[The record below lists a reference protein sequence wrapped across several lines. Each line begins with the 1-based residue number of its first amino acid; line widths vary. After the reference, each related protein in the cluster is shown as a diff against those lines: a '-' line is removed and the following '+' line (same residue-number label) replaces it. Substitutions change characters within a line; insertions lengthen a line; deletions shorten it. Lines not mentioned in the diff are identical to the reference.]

1 MPLPESNARK
11 QLHTRTINCEGFQ
24 RDDGLWEVDA
34 HLVDV
39 KTYAFEHDY
48 RGTLNPGD
56 PVHEMWIRL
65 AVSEQMVVQ
74 DCLAVTDH
82 SPYACC
88 DEINGRFKKLIGE
101 KIGRGWNRRVKELV
115 GGPSSCT
122 HLVDLIAPATTTLFQ
137 TMAGLSRGQQGKA
150 GVKPFYIDG
159 CHAWNSH
166 GPQVL
171 KYHPQHF
178 TGKPDKQ

>member
-11 QLHTRTINCEGFQ
+11 QLHTRTISCEGFQ

-34 HLVDV
+34 HLVDI
-39 KTYAFEHDY
+39 KTYAFEQDY

-65 AVSEQMVVQ
+65 AVSEQMLVQ

-82 SPYACC
+82 SPYTCC
-88 DEINGRFKKLIGE
+88 GEINARFKNLIGE

-137 TMAGLSRGQQGKA
+137 TMAGLSRGQQDKA

-159 CHAWNSH
+159 CHAWNSD

-178 TGKPDKQ
+178 TGKSDKK